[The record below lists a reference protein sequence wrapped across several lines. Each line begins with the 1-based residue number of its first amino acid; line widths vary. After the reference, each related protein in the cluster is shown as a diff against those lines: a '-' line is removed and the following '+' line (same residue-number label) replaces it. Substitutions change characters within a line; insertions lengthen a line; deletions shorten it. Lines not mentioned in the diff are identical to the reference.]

1 MKFGKTLAVRIKPA
15 LREHAIDY
23 KALKRQI
30 RHVVEE
36 LRIAAGRRKRP
47 RDLRIIE
54 GATEHIP
61 ASKLKQGE
69 PVISTHVRV
78 SPSKRFRAA
87 ADGDAGAANPPVVA
101 AEGVSPPAT
110 AGEVKREGSRVLT
123 TAHHHRN
130 EFLKEVTEQAKRA
143 SRWYDG
149 VVRVMHSK
157 SEMLG
162 REAAAL
168 SDDIEAES
176 GGPGPASHNS
186 SLAAGAHTLS
196 APPRLLPQVTKL
208 QTSAIDL
215 ADEIADI
222 RDFAQLCIV
231 AMDKIGKKWDKR
243 VHEQAVSRELRGPTA
258 SAGSSSSS
266 SSSAS
271 AAAATTAAA
280 AADEA
285 IDTVRAE
292 LNALASTLSISD
304 TSCLDALQAEVDVVL
319 RAYAAPKRRRGK
331 QSAVVETAIKT
342 IQRLDVDALPVGAV
356 SRLYIAL
363 GTDPLSLPT
372 AVPVMVAKGRRAGP
386 TLGITS
392 ALHGNELNGMPL
404 IHRLFEELDCD
415 DLAGTIVAVIVAN
428 PHGYIRYQ
436 RGGPENT
443 DLNRCMPG
451 KRDGTAAQQFAH
463 ALLQRVIAAGDMDYL
478 LDLHT
483 ASFGRVNS
491 LYVRAD
497 LTDPTVFRLAL
508 LQHPQIIVHNRGKDG
523 TLRGAASDLGI
534 HTLTVEI
541 GNPQRFHRPFIER
554 ALAGVYR
561 TLRHLRMLPAV
572 ADDVTE
578 RVEKYTFGSATLITT
593 TAVSASDAAPGRQA
607 APEAA
612 ATDAAAGAAAAAASS
627 AHSGTPA
634 PGVSVL
640 TDPAAQSAGFTAL
653 RPSAVGE
660 LGEPSTAGIMAATML
675 AHAAAPARVAAAV
688 DPQGLV
694 RGLPGDDHHQTTM
707 VSARAR
713 SGSGTSSANG
723 TFTSAAPT
731 GVMTLRDPAPMPAL
745 VRGHPLSAD
754 PGAWRD
760 PVICSKSFWIFTRTG
775 GVLYVVPPVFSWVRK
790 GDVVADVRS
799 VFGHCVQRYFAPCDG
814 IVIGR
819 SDNPVCQSGDRI
831 IHLGIA
837 GGSLD
842 DATDD
847 GHP

>member
-1 MKFGKTLAVRIKPA
+1 MALAAAAGLP
-15 LREHAIDY
+15 LRVAPLPPPSPEERVPVPSA
-23 KALKRQI
+23 APMVG
-30 RHVVEE
+30 VVCS
-36 LRIAAGRRKRP
+36 IAAGRRKRP

-215 ADEIADI
+215 ADEIGEPRCIPLRPRPLSAPRPFAVGRAGAVLRLPRPPCMACLRASPPSSCTAPNRPRRRLAGHGNTTASRLLCRNPLPRPLDNFRFASAADI

-404 IHRLFEELDCD
+404 IHR
-415 DLAGTIVAVIVAN
+415 
-428 PHGYIRYQ
+428 
-436 RGGPENT
+436 
-443 DLNRCMPG
+443 
-451 KRDGTAAQQFAH
+451 
-463 ALLQRVIAAGDMDYL
+463 
-478 LDLHT
+478 
-483 ASFGRVNS
+483 
-491 LYVRAD
+491 
-497 LTDPTVFRLAL
+497 
-508 LQHPQIIVHNRGKDG
+508 
-523 TLRGAASDLGI
+523 
-534 HTLTVEI
+534 
-541 GNPQRFHRPFIER
+541 
-554 ALAGVYR
+554 
-561 TLRHLRMLPAV
+561 
-572 ADDVTE
+572 
-578 RVEKYTFGSATLITT
+578 
-593 TAVSASDAAPGRQA
+593 
-607 APEAA
+607 
-612 ATDAAAGAAAAAASS
+612 
-627 AHSGTPA
+627 
-634 PGVSVL
+634 
-640 TDPAAQSAGFTAL
+640 
-653 RPSAVGE
+653 
-660 LGEPSTAGIMAATML
+660 
-675 AHAAAPARVAAAV
+675 
-688 DPQGLV
+688 
-694 RGLPGDDHHQTTM
+694 
-707 VSARAR
+707 
-713 SGSGTSSANG
+713 
-723 TFTSAAPT
+723 
-731 GVMTLRDPAPMPAL
+731 
-745 VRGHPLSAD
+745 
-754 PGAWRD
+754 
-760 PVICSKSFWIFTRTG
+760 
-775 GVLYVVPPVFSWVRK
+775 
-790 GDVVADVRS
+790 
-799 VFGHCVQRYFAPCDG
+799 
-814 IVIGR
+814 
-819 SDNPVCQSGDRI
+819 
-831 IHLGIA
+831 
-837 GGSLD
+837 
-842 DATDD
+842 
-847 GHP
+847 